1 MWPFS
6 RRKAP
11 KVESIPI
18 AAPTSDPEDF
28 SVLTVGQSRLTD
40 SFIAI
45 NFGSDSQPRFT
56 QASIHPLVDPRMKTV
71 ADVEVRVET
80 QVVGYL
86 RPPALNTALELLER
100 HRASSLEIPVMIF
113 STPAGP
119 EVRVH
124 SSLG

>member
-1 MWPFS
+1 M
-6 RRKAP
+6 A
-11 KVESIPI
+11 VGSIS
-18 AAPTSDPEDF
+18 TDPENF
-28 SVLTVGQSRLTD
+28 TVLTVGQSRLTD

-80 QVVGYL
+80 HVVGYL
-86 RPPALNTALELLER
+86 RPPALNTAIELLER
-100 HRASSLEIPVMIF
+100 HRASSLEVPVMIF

-124 SSLG
+124 SSLS